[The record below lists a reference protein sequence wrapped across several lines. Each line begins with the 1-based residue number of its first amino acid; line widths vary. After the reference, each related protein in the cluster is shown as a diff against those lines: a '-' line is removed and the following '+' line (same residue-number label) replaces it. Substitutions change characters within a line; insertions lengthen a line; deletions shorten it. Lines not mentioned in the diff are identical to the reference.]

1 MYRPLRV
8 FTIVASAYVA
18 AQMLADI
25 ASLRIISVAG
35 FAVDAGTIVYPFTFT
50 LRDLVHKIAGK
61 RAART
66 LIFAAA
72 TVNLTMAGLFWLVS
86 VLPADLATGP
96 QASFGEVLAPVWRIV
111 FASIIAEV
119 LSELI
124 DGEVYQRWV
133 DRFRQRHQW
142 GRVLASNAVAI
153 PLDSAVFVSIA
164 FIGVLSAPVV
174 WEVFWVNVAIK
185 GVVTLLSIPW
195 IYLVRPAELISSK

>member
-185 GVVTLLSIPW
+185 GVVTWLSIPW